1 MLVDINFIIECIICA
16 IFFALAYVCF
26 DKLIGNADK
35 WIRKKCDED
44 LYEKVSLGMAV
55 VCILIIIIY
64 GLSLVFKYV

>member
-1 MLVDINFIIECIICA
+1 MDINFIIECIICA

-26 DKLIGNADK
+26 DKLIGNADAY
-35 WIRKKCDED
+35 IRKKCDEE

-55 VCILIIIIY
+55 ICILIVIIY

>member
-1 MLVDINFIIECIICA
+1 MLVDINLIIECIICA

-35 WIRKKCDED
+35 WIRKKYDED
-44 LYEKVSLGMAV
+44 LYEKVSLGIAV

>member
-1 MLVDINFIIECIICA
+1 MDINFIIGCIICA

-44 LYEKVSLGMAV
+44 LYEKVSFGMGV

>member
-16 IFFALAYVCF
+16 IFFALVYAYF

-44 LYEKVSLGMAV
+44 LYEKVSLGIAV
-55 VCILIIIIY
+55 VYILIIIIY

>member
-1 MLVDINFIIECIICA
+1 MDINFIIGCIISA

-26 DKLIGNADK
+26 DKLVGNVDK

-44 LYEKVSLGMAV
+44 LYEKVNLGMAV

>member
-1 MLVDINFIIECIICA
+1 MDINFIIECIICA

-44 LYEKVSLGMAV
+44 LYEKVSLGMEV

-64 GLSLVFKYV
+64 GLSLVFKYI

>member
-1 MLVDINFIIECIICA
+1 MDINFIIECIICV

-44 LYEKVSLGMAV
+44 LYEKVNLGIAV

>member
-44 LYEKVSLGMAV
+44 LYEKVSLGMTV

-64 GLSLVFKYV
+64 GLPLVFKYV

>member
-1 MLVDINFIIECIICA
+1 MDINFIIGCIICA

-35 WIRKKCDED
+35 WMRKKCDKD

>member
-35 WIRKKCDED
+35 WIRKKCDEF
-44 LYEKVSLGMAV
+44 
-55 VCILIIIIY
+55 I
-64 GLSLVFKYV
+64 

>member
-1 MLVDINFIIECIICA
+1 MLVDINFIIKCIICA

-26 DKLIGNADK
+26 DKLIDNADK

-44 LYEKVSLGMAV
+44 LYEKVSLGIAV

-64 GLSLVFKYV
+64 GLFKYV

>member
-1 MLVDINFIIECIICA
+1 MLVAINFIIGCIIYA

-26 DKLIGNADK
+26 DKLIDNADAY
-35 WIRKKCDED
+35 IRKKCDEE

-55 VCILIIIIY
+55 ICILIVIIY